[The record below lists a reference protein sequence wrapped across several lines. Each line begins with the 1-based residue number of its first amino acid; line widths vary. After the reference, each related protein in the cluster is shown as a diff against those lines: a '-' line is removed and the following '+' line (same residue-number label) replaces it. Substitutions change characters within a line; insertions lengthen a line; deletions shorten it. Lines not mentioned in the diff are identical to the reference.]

1 MVRFAAVAD
10 VPSPPVDAGL
20 GRSTGTRR
28 ALGLD
33 QVPGLAGP
41 APEGPDGAERPRR
54 SLVDEPAPRRT
65 GLTALLIV
73 LVLVAVAL
81 AGQSVIAY
89 RRAGE
94 VEELLGRSQAE
105 QLQRLIGPALREH
118 RDDAALATVLAAV
131 LADHRSDG
139 LRYLAVLGPGG
150 RLRAEAGTSL
160 DPSTVV
166 PLPGPPREPPD
177 RRVGRRWRIYTPLP
191 ARLQPGP
198 NADGML
204 PGPPPGM
211 PPPFVLE
218 LEPSAGSALRREAT
232 RSLVVGLTSSLALIA
247 LALLLG
253 RWVRH
258 HDRVTARHAHDRR
271 LAALGEMSAVLAHEI
286 RNPLASL
293 KGHAQLLVENLDGD
307 ERARDRAK
315 AARVVDEAIRLER
328 LTNDLLEFARTG
340 RIERMTCSPAEV
352 LAAAAAPL
360 DGARIAIDDSGAPA
374 RWSLDGGR
382 MAQVLTNLLANALDA
397 APKTAVAATVTVDGG
412 RLIYRIRDRGPGLP
426 PGGLAR
432 LTEPF
437 LTTRVKGIGLG
448 LAVAQR
454 LVALHGGTLD
464 GRTHPDGGAELT
476 VSLPP
481 AAPGPGES

>member
-1 MVRFAAVAD
+1 MAD
-10 VPSPPVDAGL
+10 VPPPSLDTGL

-28 ALGLD
+28 ALGLEE
-33 QVPGLAGP
+33 VPGLGAPRP
-41 APEGPDGAERPRR
+41 ARPPR
-54 SLVDEPAPRRT
+54 SFADDPAPRRT
-65 GLTALLIV
+65 GLVALLIV
-73 LVLVAVAL
+73 LVGVAIAL
-81 AGQSVIAY
+81 AAQSVIAY
-89 RRAGE
+89 RRSGE
-94 VEELLGRSQAE
+94 VENLLGRSQAE
-105 QLQRLIGPALREH
+105 QLQRLITPAVRAH
-118 RDDAALATVLAAV
+118 RDDGELTAALTTVLAE
-131 LADHRSDG
+131 HWRDG
-139 LRYLAVLGPGG
+139 LRYVAVLAPGG
-150 RLRAEAGTSL
+150 RIRAQAGMSL

-177 RRVGRRWRIYTPLP
+177 RRVGSRWRVYTPLP
-191 ARLQPGP
+191 ARLQAGP
-198 NADGML
+198 PDGGAH
-204 PGPPPGM
+204 GPPPGL
-211 PPPFVLE
+211 PPPFLIE
-218 LEPSAGSALRREAT
+218 IEPSAGSALRREAT
-232 RSLVVGLTSSLALIA
+232 RSLVVGLTSALALCA

-315 AARVVDEAIRLER
+315 ASRVVDEAIRLER

-340 RIERMTCSPAEV
+340 RIERTPCDPAGV
-352 LAAAAAPL
+352 LHAAAAPL
-360 DGARIAIDDSGAPA
+360 PGARITIDDTGAP
-374 RWSLDGGR
+374 RQWSLDGGR

-397 APKTAVAATVTVDGG
+397 APGKPVVATVTDEGG

-426 PGGLAR
+426 PGGMAR
-432 LTEPF
+432 LAEPF
-437 LTTRVKGIGLG
+437 HTTRVKGFGLG

-454 LVALHGGTLD
+454 LVALHGGALD

-476 VSLPP
+476 VSIP
-481 AAPGPGES
+481 AEKP